1 MPKATEWQ
9 SLDLNPRLTSYYM
22 LEERPLLLGVR
33 GDEHLVNKGGKAA
46 EIAGMA
52 DTPGS
57 SLSQRAALEGGGDM
71 LEVSK

>member
-52 DTPGS
+52 DTQTHP
-57 SLSQRAALEGGGDM
+57 ALPPASGLLWRE
-71 LEVSK
+71 EATC